1 MDYTRREFGKIALAT
16 ATLPLAEWKLMA
28 AAKPNSVFGGVQIGT
43 ITYSFRSLPS
53 SAEET
58 LKYCVDCGIS
68 GIELMSNVAEGYAG
82 APNQGRGGFPG
93 GPPPGAGAPGAGGP
107 PPGAGAPGAPG
118 APGAG
123 GPPQGAGAAG
133 AQPPGAGGRGRAPLT
148 PEQQEAQRKRAEE
161 TKAWRLSVSMDK
173 YRAFRK
179 MYEDAGVK
187 IYAFKLPPTLQM
199 SDEEY
204 AYIWNVTETLGANH
218 VTMELPTDDA
228 LLARVAAYAEKRKLR
243 IAFHTHG
250 QGGSSGFD
258 KVLNASP
265 YTALNFDVGHYYG
278 VNGESPVPLVEKY
291 HARIASLHLKDRK
304 GPTPGQPAA
313 EGGRGGG
320 PNMPWGQG
328 ETPLVAVLQSM
339 KKNKYNFPASIEYE
353 YQTPEGSDV
362 LTEIKKCVEYCK
374 KALA

>member
-1 MDYTRREFGKIALAT
+1 VAYTRREFGKVALAS
-16 ATLPLAEWKLMA
+16 AAVPMAQWKLMA
-28 AAKPNSVFGGVQIGT
+28 AARPNSTFGGVEIGI

-58 LKYCVDCGIS
+58 LKYCVECGIS
-68 GIELMSNVAEGYAG
+68 GIELMSNVAESYAG
-82 APNQGRGGFPG
+82 SPQQAGRGGAPGGMPG
-93 GPPPGAGAPGAGGP
+93 GPPPGGGAAGGP
-107 PPGAGAPGAPG
+107 PRAAAGAGASPPGSAPGAPG
-118 APGAG
+118 G
-123 GPPQGAGAAG
+123 GQ
-133 AQPPGAGGRGRAPLT
+133 RVPLT
-148 PEQQEAQRKRAEE
+148 PEQQEERRKRAQEMK
-161 TKAWRLSVSMDK
+161 TWRLSVPMSK
-173 YRAFRK
+173 YKDFRK

-187 IYAFKLPPTLQM
+187 IYAFKLPPTLEM

-228 LLARVAAYAEKRKLR
+228 LLKRVADYAARRKLR

-258 KVLNASP
+258 RVLSASP

-278 VNGESPVPLVEKY
+278 VNGESPLPLVEKY
-291 HARIASLHLKDRK
+291 HDRIASLHLKDRK
-304 GPTPGQPAA
+304 GPAPGQPA
-313 EGGRGGG
+313 EGPRGGG

-328 ETPLVAVLQSM
+328 ETPLASILQSM
-339 KKNKYNFPASIEYE
+339 KKNKFKFPASIEYE
-353 YQTPEGSDV
+353 YQTPEGSDT
-362 LTEIKKCVEYCK
+362 LTEIKKCVAYCR

>member
-1 MDYTRREFGKIALAT
+1 ME
-16 ATLPLAEWKLMA
+16 
-28 AAKPNSVFGGVQIGT
+28 
-43 ITYSFRSLPS
+43 
-53 SAEET
+53 
-58 LKYCVDCGIS
+58 KY
-68 GIELMSNVAEGYAG
+68 
-82 APNQGRGGFPG
+82 
-93 GPPPGAGAPGAGGP
+93 
-107 PPGAGAPGAPG
+107 
-118 APGAG
+118 
-123 GPPQGAGAAG
+123 
-133 AQPPGAGGRGRAPLT
+133 
-148 PEQQEAQRKRAEE
+148 K
-161 TKAWRLSVSMDK
+161 
-173 YRAFRK
+173 AFRK

-187 IYAFKLPPTLQM
+187 IYAFKLPPTLEM
-199 SDEEY
+199 SDREY
-204 AYIWNVTETLGANH
+204 AYIWNVAETLGASH
-218 VTMELPTDDA
+218 ITMELPTDDA
-228 LLARVAAYAEKRKLR
+228 LLKRVADYAAARKLR

-250 QGGSSGFD
+250 QGGASGFD

-291 HARIASLHLKDRK
+291 HDRIASLHLKDRK

-362 LTEIKKCVEYCK
+362 LTEMKKCVEYCR